1 MSKSQR
7 FSKKDVLVTSKINDE
22 AEVVPIRI
30 DHLVDTDLDVRTG
43 EVSYHYN
50 YLLYTF
56 EHHLGV
62 VTARSYLDDPEEISI
77 LKAPSVGDVES
88 ELAGIIRYLR
98 TRYTRLKRLGEAGYV
113 EI

>member
-62 VTARSYLDDPEEISI
+62 VTARDLPPMNWSI
-77 LKAPSVGDVES
+77 LKVSRRRTENGYEASQTRRDRLEAAPG
-88 ELAGIIRYLR
+88 
-98 TRYTRLKRLGEAGYV
+98 
-113 EI
+113 